1 MIKERI
7 AGAVRP
13 AAIVVDVGWVNG
25 LAAIRS
31 LGRAHVPVVAVDHRE
46 SALGFRSRYA
56 VPVLS
61 PDPQD
66 EDAFVEFLARLSE
79 ELEGPIPVFPTHDEP
94 LNAIARGAAR
104 LGERFRYPFPPWEVL
119 QRIQSKR
126 SQLEAAESGR
136 DPGPALG
143 DDERGRRRARLP
155 GAREAVLHRRVQAA
169 LRPPGVPLR
178 DARRGRGS
186 LRRSRRVR
194 AARPGVDPGR

>member
-94 LNAIARGAAR
+94 LNAIARGAER

-126 SQLEAAESGR
+126 SQLEGLQR
-136 DPGPALG
+136 GPGSRSRA
-143 DDERGRRRARLP
+143 GRRRARP
-155 GAREAVLHRRVQAA
+155 RTSSAT
-169 LRPPGVPLR
+169 
-178 DARRGRGS
+178 
-186 LRRSRRVR
+186 RSS
-194 AARPGVDPGR
+194 